1 MTALTG
7 AHKGPAQGTHLSQIR
22 NMHLLERYRTPI
34 VAVLLLLTVV
44 AGAVLLYRW
53 YSVSGS
59 TEIAISRPSPEITVY
74 VEGEVAHPG
83 VYVLTEG
90 DCVADAIEAAGGFA
104 PDADQG
110 AVNLAV
116 LVRDGEQ
123 IHVLGVGDVPQRVNV
138 NAADAWLL
146 EALPGI
152 GEVLARRIIDHRE
165 ENGPFL
171 RIEDLTQVDGIGPA
185 LIEKIRDRA
194 TVR

>member
-1 MTALTG
+1 
-7 AHKGPAQGTHLSQIR
+7 
-22 NMHLLERYRTPI
+22 MHLLERYRTPI
-34 VAVLLLLTVV
+34 VVVLLLLTAV
-44 AGAVLLYRW
+44 AGATLLYRW

-59 TEIAISRPSPEITVY
+59 TEIAISRPSPEIAVY
-74 VEGEVAHPG
+74 VEGKVAAPG

-90 DCVADAIEAAGGFA
+90 DNLADAVAAAGGFA

-110 AVNLAV
+110 AVNLAA
-116 LVRDGEQ
+116 LARDGEQ
-123 IHVLGVGDVPQRVNV
+123 IHVPGVGDGPQRVNV
-138 NAADAWLL
+138 NAAEAWLL

-171 RIEDLTQVDGIGPA
+171 GIEDLMDIDGIGPA
-185 LIEKIRDRA
+185 LIEKIRERA